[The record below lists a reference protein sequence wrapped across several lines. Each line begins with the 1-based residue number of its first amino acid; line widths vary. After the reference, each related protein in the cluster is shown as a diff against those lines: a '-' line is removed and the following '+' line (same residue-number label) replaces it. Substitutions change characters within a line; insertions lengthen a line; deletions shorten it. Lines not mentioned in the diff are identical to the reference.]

1 MTGRHVAPDVEK
13 KTDFT
18 ISQGWDDYSRDDHE
32 IWRLLFERQAR
43 VLKGRVINEFHEGL
57 AALKIDF
64 SGIPD
69 FRRLS
74 DVLDR
79 ATGWQVVAVP
89 GLVPDDIFFEH
100 LANRRFPASNFIR
113 MRDQLEY
120 IEAPDVF
127 HDVFGHVPLLMNE
140 VFANY
145 LQAYGKGGLRA
156 LGRNC
161 LHQLARLYWYTVEF
175 GLIETSEGIRIYG
188 SGIVSSEAESKFSL
202 ESDSPNRIAF
212 DLERVMRTNYR
223 IDDFQQTYFVI
234 PNFEALFEAT
244 LQDFGPIY
252 DRLEGASDVAPEA
265 ILSGERVINVGTQS
279 HEAG

>member
-1 MTGRHVAPDVEK
+1 MADRHPRPDFNQK
-13 KTDFT
+13 SDFT
-18 ISQGWDDYSRDDHE
+18 IPQGWDDYTSDDHG
-32 IWRLLFERQAR
+32 IWRHLYQRQSR
-43 VLKGRVINEFHEGL
+43 VLTGRVIEEFQAGVD
-57 AALKIDF
+57 ALQIDL

-74 DVLDR
+74 EVLEK

-89 GLVPDDIFFEH
+89 GLVPDEIFFEH

-113 MRDQLEY
+113 TAEQLEY

-127 HDVFGHVPLLMNE
+127 HDVFGHVPLLMNP
-140 VFANY
+140 VFADY

-175 GLIETSEGIRIYG
+175 GLIETTDGVRIYG
-188 SGIVSSEAESKFSL
+188 SGIVSSEAESLFAL
-202 ESDSPNRIAF
+202 ESNSPNRIAF
-212 DLERVMRTNYR
+212 DLERVMRTEYR
-223 IDDFQQTYFVI
+223 IDDFQQTYFVV

-252 DRLEGASDVAPEA
+252 DRLELARDFAPA
-265 ILSGERVINVGTQS
+265 TIDSKDQVLSRGTQS

>member
-1 MTGRHVAPDVEK
+1 MTGSQLAKNGEE
-13 KTDFT
+13 KTDYT
-18 ISQGWDDYSRDDHE
+18 IPQGWDDYSQDDHE

-43 VLKGRVINEFHEGL
+43 VLKGRVINEFLEGL
-57 AALKIDF
+57 GALKIDL

-74 DVLDR
+74 DILDG

-113 MRDQLEY
+113 TRDQLEY

-145 LQAYGKGGLRA
+145 LQAYGQGGLRA

-175 GLIETSEGIRIYG
+175 GLIETSDGIRIYG

-223 IDDFQQTYFVI
+223 IDDFQQSYFVI

-252 DRLEGASDVAPEA
+252 DRLESASDIAPDA
-265 ILSGERVINVGTQS
+265 ILPVDRVINIGTQS